1 MVPHRPTIAEID
13 LDAIKFNYEQL
24 RKKVGKET
32 KMLAVVKADGYGH
45 GATFISK
52 ELQRL
57 GVDLLGVAICEE
69 GISLRKAGIKIPIII
84 LNGVFKG
91 QIKETI
97 EYNLTPVIFDS
108 NTAQRLSDE
117 GKRVNKKV
125 KVHVKIDTGMGRLG
139 ISHKDIVPF
148 FSKLKDM
155 ANLEVE
161 GVLSHLSTADGDSP
175 EDRDFIFLQLQRF
188 EKCIREIDML
198 GFSPPLRHIA
208 NSAATIDLPP
218 SFCNVLR
225 PGLMLYGAYPS
236 SRFAEKIHLKPV
248 MSLKTEIMQ
257 IKSVPAGYGVS
268 YKRTFVTQRDS
279 VIATLPIGYA
289 DGYSRLLSNR
299 GTALVG
305 GEKTPVVGTVCMD
318 MTMVD
323 VTKVSNVQVGDEAV
337 LIGRQGDKE
346 ISADEMANKI
356 GTISYE
362 VFCGVSKRVPRI
374 YIKGGKIIGKKTYV

>member
-1 MVPHRPTIAEID
+1 MEPYRPTIAEID

-52 ELQRL
+52 ELQSL

-69 GISLRKAGIKIPIII
+69 GISLRRAGIRIPIII
-84 LNGVFKG
+84 LNGIFKG

-97 EYNLTPVIFDS
+97 ECNLTPVIFDS

-117 GKRVNKKV
+117 GKRVNKRV

-148 FSKLKDM
+148 FSKLKNM

-175 EDRDFIFLQLQRF
+175 EDRDFISLQLQRF
-188 EKCIREIDML
+188 EECIREIDIL

-208 NSAATIDLPP
+208 NSAATIDLSP
-218 SFCNVLR
+218 SFCNLLR

-236 SRFAEKIHLKPV
+236 YRFAEKIHLKPV

-257 IKSVPAGYGVS
+257 IKSVPAGYCIS

-289 DGYSRLLSNR
+289 DGYSRLFSNR
-299 GTALVG
+299 GTALIG
-305 GEKTPVVGTVCMD
+305 GEKAPVVGTVCMD

-323 VTKVSNVQVGDEAV
+323 VTKVPNVQVGDEAV

-346 ISADEMANKI
+346 ISADEMADKI

>member
-1 MVPHRPTIAEID
+1 MSHRPTIAEID

-52 ELQRL
+52 ELQML

-69 GISLRKAGIKIPIII
+69 GISLRKAGIKKPIVI

-91 QIKETI
+91 QVKETVK
-97 EYNLTPVIFDS
+97 YNLTPVIFDS

-117 GKRVNKKV
+117 GKRVNKRV
-125 KVHVKIDTGMGRLG
+125 KVHVKIDTGMGRVG
-139 ISHKDIVPF
+139 ILPKDITPF
-148 FSKLKDM
+148 FTKLKDM
-155 ANLEVE
+155 PNLEVE

-175 EDRDFIFLQLQRF
+175 EDRDFISLQLQRF
-188 EKCIREIDML
+188 EECIREIDML
-198 GFSPPLRHIA
+198 GFYPPLRHIA
-208 NSAATIDLPP
+208 NSAASVDLPP

-225 PGLMLYGAYPS
+225 PGLMLYGAHPS
-236 SRFAEKIHLKPV
+236 SRFAEKIQLKPV

-257 IKSVPAGYGVS
+257 IKNIPPGYSIS

-279 VIATLPIGYA
+279 VIATLPVGYA

-299 GTALVG
+299 GTALIG
-305 GEKTPVVGTVCMD
+305 GEKALVVGTVCMD
-318 MTMVD
+318 ITMVD
-323 VTKVSNVQVGDEAV
+323 VTNIQNVNVGDEAV
-337 LIGRQGDKE
+337 LMGRQGNHE
-346 ISADEMANKI
+346 ISADEIAEKM

-374 YIKGGKIIGKKTYV
+374 YIKGRKIIGKKTYV

>member
-1 MVPHRPTIAEID
+1 MIPHRPTIAEID
-13 LDAIKFNYEQL
+13 LDAVRFNYEQL

-57 GVDLLGVAICEE
+57 GVDLLGVAISEE
-69 GISLRKAGIKIPIII
+69 GISLRKAGIRKPIII

-117 GKRVNKKV
+117 GKRVNKRV
-125 KVHVKIDTGMGRLG
+125 KIHVKIDTGMGRVG
-139 ISHKDIVPF
+139 ILPKDIMPF

-155 ANLEVE
+155 SNLEVE
-161 GVLSHLSTADGDSP
+161 GVLSHLSTASGDSS
-175 EDRDFIFLQLQRF
+175 EDLDFTSLQLKRF
-188 EKCIREIDML
+188 EKCIREIDIM

-236 SRFAEKIHLKPV
+236 FRFAEKIHLKPV

-257 IKSVPAGYGVS
+257 IKSVPAGYSIS

-289 DGYSRLLSNR
+289 DGYNRLLSNR
-299 GTALVG
+299 GAALIG
-305 GEKTPVVGTVCMD
+305 GEKAPVVGTVCMD

-323 VTKVSNVQVGDEAV
+323 VTKVPNVHVGDEAV

-346 ISADEMANKI
+346 ISADEIADKI

-374 YIKGGKIIGKKTYV
+374 YIKNGKIIGKKTDG

>member
-1 MVPHRPTIAEID
+1 MPHRPTIAEID

-57 GVDLLGVAICEE
+57 GVDLLGVAISEE
-69 GISLRKAGIKIPIII
+69 GISLRKAGIRIPIII

-91 QIKETI
+91 QIKKTI

-108 NTAQRLSDE
+108 NTAQRLADE
-117 GKRVNKKV
+117 GKRVNKRI
-125 KVHVKIDTGMGRLG
+125 KVHVKIDTGMGRVG
-139 ISHKDIVPF
+139 ILPKDIMPF

-175 EDRDFIFLQLQRF
+175 EDRDFISLQLQRF
-188 EKCIREIDML
+188 EKCLKEMDML

-257 IKSVPAGYGVS
+257 IKSVPAGYGIS

-299 GTALVG
+299 GAALVG

-323 VTKVSNVQVGDEAV
+323 VTNVPNVHVGDEAV

-374 YIKGGKIIGKKTYV
+374 YIKGGRIIGKKTYV

>member
-1 MVPHRPTIAEID
+1 MSHRPTVAEID
-13 LDAIKFNYEQL
+13 LDALKFNYEQL

-69 GISLRKAGIKIPIII
+69 GISLRKAGIKNPIII

-97 EYNLTPVIFDS
+97 EYNLTPVIFDL
-108 NTAQRLSDE
+108 NTAQRMSDE
-117 GKRVNKKV
+117 GKRVNKRV

-148 FSKLKDM
+148 FSKLRDI

-175 EDRDFIFLQLQRF
+175 EDRDFISLQLQRF
-188 EKCIREIDML
+188 EECIREIDML

-236 SRFAEKIHLKPV
+236 SRFAEKIRLKPV

-257 IKSVPAGYGVS
+257 IKSVPAGYSIS
-268 YKRTFVTQRDS
+268 YKRTFVTQRNS

-299 GTALVG
+299 GAALVG

-323 VTKVSNVQVGDEAV
+323 VSKVPNVHVGDEAV

-346 ISADEMANKI
+346 ISADEMADKI

>member
-1 MVPHRPTIAEID
+1 MEPYRPTIAEID

-52 ELQRL
+52 ELQSL

-69 GISLRKAGIKIPIII
+69 GISLRRAGIRIPIII
-84 LNGVFKG
+84 LNGIFKG

-97 EYNLTPVIFDS
+97 ECNLTPVIFDS

-117 GKRVNKKV
+117 GKRVNKRV

-148 FSKLKDM
+148 FSKLKNM

-175 EDRDFIFLQLQRF
+175 EDRDFISLQLQRF
-188 EKCIREIDML
+188 EKCLKEMDML

-236 SRFAEKIHLKPV
+236 YRFAEKIHLKPV

-257 IKSVPAGYGVS
+257 IKSVPAGYSIS

-299 GTALVG
+299 GAALIG
-305 GEKTPVVGTVCMD
+305 GEKAPVVGTVCMD

-323 VTKVSNVQVGDEAV
+323 VTKVPNVHVGDEAV

-346 ISADEMANKI
+346 ISADEMADKI